1 VVGEDLGE
9 EETQESIGRQVGATR
24 TGRERIRE
32 GIDASKS
39 VKLAEWIGSAARS
52 PEQPGSELRLVKGS
66 S

>member
-1 VVGEDLGE
+1 VVGEDSRE
-9 EETQESIGRQVGATR
+9 EETQESIGRQIGATR
-24 TGRERIRE
+24 AGCERIRE

-39 VKLAEWIGSAARS
+39 MKLAEWIGSVARS